1 MSILIFVCVIC
12 FVLFILY
19 YTKYKRMYYT
29 VEKMLDDIVEE
40 DEIKLSD
47 TVEGELSALVS
58 KALRVQDKLKLEINQ
73 ATEEKEELARFVS
86 GLSHQLKT
94 PLASIEMFEELLENP
109 HLQDG
114 DRAHLQCKLKN
125 QTERLQ
131 WILNSLFKMINLEQ
145 NTVDIS
151 LEKGNIREAII
162 EAVGLIYEKAEKKQ
176 IELSLCEEKDIYL
189 LYHRKWMVEVLVN
202 ILENAIKYTRE
213 YGCIE
218 ISIKQSPMYSCVA
231 IRDNGIGIDKE
242 EQLKIF
248 KRFYR
253 CREAD
258 SIEGSGIGLY
268 LSKLIM
274 EKQRG
279 YITVDS
285 SKGAGSCFNLYLQN
299 CKN

>member
-86 GLSHQLKT
+86 DLSHQLKT

-109 HLQDG
+109 HLQDE

-145 NTVDIS
+145 NTVDI
-151 LEKGNIREAII
+151 
-162 EAVGLIYEKAEKKQ
+162 
-176 IELSLCEEKDIYL
+176 
-189 LYHRKWMVEVLVN
+189 
-202 ILENAIKYTRE
+202 
-213 YGCIE
+213 
-218 ISIKQSPMYSCVA
+218 
-231 IRDNGIGIDKE
+231 
-242 EQLKIF
+242 
-248 KRFYR
+248 
-253 CREAD
+253 
-258 SIEGSGIGLY
+258 
-268 LSKLIM
+268 
-274 EKQRG
+274 
-279 YITVDS
+279 
-285 SKGAGSCFNLYLQN
+285 
-299 CKN
+299 